1 MWQSRQWRKLL
12 NLIDHLPQNTHF
24 HHALMQDEGYAKFL
38 AKMRDEGKADAKA
51 APRWEVWSSEREG
64 LARVEDAVKQL
75 SHSIVAAFGGKPGEF
90 KFVVR
95 PASKIDAAAAKTK
108 SEEHKKLASRFIA
121 GRKRL

>member
-1 MWQSRQWRKLL
+1 
-12 NLIDHLPQNTHF
+12 
-24 HHALMQDEGYAKFL
+24 MQDDEYATFL
-38 AKMRDEGKADAKA
+38 ARMQAEGKSDAKA

-95 PASKIDAAAAKTK
+95 PESKINAAAAKSK
-108 SEEHKKLASRFIA
+108 SEDHKKLASRFIA